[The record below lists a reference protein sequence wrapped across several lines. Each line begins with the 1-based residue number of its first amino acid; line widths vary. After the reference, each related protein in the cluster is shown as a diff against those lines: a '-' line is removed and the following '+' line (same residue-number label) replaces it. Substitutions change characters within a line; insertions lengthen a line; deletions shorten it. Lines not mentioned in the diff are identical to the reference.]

1 MPKTAPQKRTI
12 CLIIPTLEAGGAQ
25 KSLLRLGKLLSPA
38 FNIRVFAF
46 DPTHSEILPDE
57 FEVEYLDA
65 NPSGARLVRW
75 MRLARRYRSILAEA
89 RPVVSISFLEGAN
102 YINAFA
108 SLGLSRSLVS
118 VRGSY
123 RADTGLA
130 GLYGFIRRKILIPTS
145 VRLANLTVC
154 VSNDLRSEMIEYFHA
169 KPQNT
174 ITIHNVFDF
183 SEEPRVT
190 SRMKRD
196 PATYRAVSDRHV
208 SCVSVG
214 RLHPQKN
221 HEFLI
226 SLCAYMRDKSSLR
239 MKLKIV
245 GNGPLMAHLKDMAV
259 EKGLRVSP
267 EPHGCADVSFTG
279 SVANVFDHLSTAD
292 LFLFPS
298 RYEGM
303 PNALMEA
310 MYAGVP
316 TIAADCPTGPREL
329 LGSPEP
335 GGKPAGI
342 LVPVPD
348 ASSTA
353 DLERWT
359 QAICWLHSNETSRSE
374 LVSLARQRLQ
384 EFAPEKI
391 SAKWLRAIAGE
402 QGANSLIDERF
413 GTDSACVE

>member
-1 MPKTAPQKRTI
+1 MPKTAPQNRTI
-12 CLIIPTLEAGGAQ
+12 CLVIPTLEAGGAQ

-75 MRLARRYRSILAEA
+75 MRLVRRYRSILAET

-183 SEEPRVT
+183 SEEPRGA

-267 EPHGCADVSFTG
+267 EPHECADVSFTG
-279 SVANVFDHLSTAD
+279 SVANVFDHLATAD
-292 LFLFPS
+292 VFLFPS

-310 MYAGVP
+310 MYAEVP

-359 QAICWLHSNETSRSE
+359 
-374 LVSLARQRLQ
+374 
-384 EFAPEKI
+384 
-391 SAKWLRAIAGE
+391 
-402 QGANSLIDERF
+402 
-413 GTDSACVE
+413 